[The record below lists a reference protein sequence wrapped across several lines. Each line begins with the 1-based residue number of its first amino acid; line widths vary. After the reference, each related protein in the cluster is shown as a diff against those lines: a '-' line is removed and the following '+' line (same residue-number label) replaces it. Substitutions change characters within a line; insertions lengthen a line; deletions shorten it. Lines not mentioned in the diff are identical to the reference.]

1 MSGIQITAS
10 TLVNKIVY
18 RTDLNSLK
26 KVRNDMR
33 KLQKD
38 FSKTEGTIAKAKMQA
53 QNRRTLHKCSS
64 RGRFNNNRNKQLNKR
79 QQTLKQRLTNRR
91 NWQQHNQERLKSRCS
106 NSRNKPQ

>member
-79 QQTLKQRLTNRR
+79 QRR
-91 NWQQHNQERLKSRCS
+91 
-106 NSRNKPQ
+106 